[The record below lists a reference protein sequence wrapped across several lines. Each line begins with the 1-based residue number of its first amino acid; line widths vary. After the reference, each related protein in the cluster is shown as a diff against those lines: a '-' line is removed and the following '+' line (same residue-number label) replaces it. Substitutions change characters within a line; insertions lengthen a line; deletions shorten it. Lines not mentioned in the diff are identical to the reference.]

1 MSIPPDGG
9 SRRRPEDASIEHRA
23 APADDLPA
31 EQVSTEDDMSATT
44 GTIQRPIGQGSIF
57 GTVAL
62 AAVVLLAV
70 IAVTWG
76 AMNLA
81 STKSVAAPLAAPAV
95 LDKGS
100 RGELAQPVAAPAP
113 GTILDRGSRDDLAKS
128 IPQVNHTNTG
138 RHLPPTSI
146 PRGARAS

>member
-1 MSIPPDGG
+1 
-9 SRRRPEDASIEHRA
+9 
-23 APADDLPA
+23 
-31 EQVSTEDDMSATT
+31 MSATT

-70 IAVTWG
+70 LAVTWG

-81 STKSVAAPLAAPAV
+81 STKSVAAPLAATAV

-100 RGELAQPVAAPAP
+100 RGEIAPVAAPAP
-113 GTILDRGSRDDLAKS
+113 ASILDRGSRDDLAKS

>member
-9 SRRRPEDASIEHRA
+9 SPLRTEDASIEHRA

-100 RGELAQPVAAPAP
+100 RGEIAPVAAPAP
-113 GTILDRGSRDDLAKS
+113 ASILDRGSRDDLAKS

>member
-1 MSIPPDGG
+1 
-9 SRRRPEDASIEHRA
+9 
-23 APADDLPA
+23 
-31 EQVSTEDDMSATT
+31 MSAST

-81 STKSVAAPLAAPAV
+81 STKSVAAPLAAPVV

-100 RGELAQPVAAPAP
+100 RGEIAPKAVARLRTPRA
-113 GTILDRGSRDDLAKS
+113 TDRA
-128 IPQVNHTNTG
+128 T
-138 RHLPPTSI
+138 
-146 PRGARAS
+146 

>member
-1 MSIPPDGG
+1 
-9 SRRRPEDASIEHRA
+9 
-23 APADDLPA
+23 
-31 EQVSTEDDMSATT
+31 MSAST

-57 GTVAL
+57 GAVAL
-62 AAVVLLAV
+62 AAAVLLAT
-70 IAVTWG
+70 IAIAWG

-81 STKSVAAPLAAPAV
+81 ATKSVAAPLTTPVV

-113 GTILDRGSRDDLAKS
+113 ASILDRGSRDDLSKS
-128 IPQVNHTNTG
+128 IVQVDHTNTG
-138 RHLPPTSI
+138 RHLPPSSV